1 MLALRLESGD
11 WMNNNSYLIGIRIMQ
26 KRKENKMT
34 QEQLSELLG
43 MSCGHLSCIE
53 RGQYTPTVKC
63 IYKLCDILGG
73 NPNYYLLGE
82 VSSIDENNIITL
94 IKQFPPSFQSA
105 IEKSLEEYLKAFSN
119 ELKNLTNK

>member
-1 MLALRLESGD
+1 ME
-11 WMNNNSYLIGIRIMQ
+11 NNSYLIGIRIMQ

-34 QEQLSELLG
+34 QEQLSEILG

-63 IYKLCDILGG
+63 IYKLCDVLGG
-73 NPNYYLLGE
+73 SPNYYLLGE
-82 VSSIDENNIITL
+82 VSSVDENNILAI

-105 IEKSLEEYLKAFSN
+105 IEKSLEEYLSAFSK
-119 ELKNLTNK
+119 EAKNLTNK